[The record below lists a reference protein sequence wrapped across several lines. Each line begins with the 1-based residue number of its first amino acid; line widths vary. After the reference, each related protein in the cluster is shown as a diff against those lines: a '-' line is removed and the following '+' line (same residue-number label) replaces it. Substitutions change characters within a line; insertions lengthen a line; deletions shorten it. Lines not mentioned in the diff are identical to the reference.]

1 MGLPLM
7 PNGNLTYKRGEIWWV
22 DLDPVRGNEA
32 GKRRAC
38 LILQNDVG
46 NRSSTT
52 TIVAPMMPGK
62 KPFPFVV
69 NVTPSAQNGLDQVRN
84 INLSQ
89 LRVVDA
95 QRILGQLGSLEP
107 KYWQAIEKAVNVEL
121 GFATAFN

>member
-7 PNGNLTYKRGEIWWV
+7 PNGNLTYQRGEIWWV
-22 DLDPVRGNEA
+22 DLEPVRGNEA

-38 LILQNDVG
+38 LILQNDIG
-46 NRSSTT
+46 NQSSTT
-52 TIVAPMMPGK
+52 TIVAPLMPGK

-69 NVTPSAQNGLDQVRN
+69 NVTPSAKNGLDQVRN

-95 QRILGQLGSLEP
+95 QSISGQLGTLEA
-107 KYWQAIEKAVNVEL
+107 KYWQAIETAVNVEL
-121 GFATAFN
+121 GFNAAFS